1 VNFSTIKPAAYRKK
15 AHSSKLKAEGSRQK
29 SWRLGGYKAWKLKG

>member
-29 SWRLGGYKAWKLKG
+29 SWEAKNAQS